1 MMIQLKLY
9 DKILKLK
16 KIIYKIILVLIVFFS
31 GLNISLAN
39 LNSLSCENNITK
51 SKTNI
56 IYGNNFAKEEMSP
69 NIWLFFQKIKLDNSN
84 LSLVSIDDDK
94 PIREWQIDIV
104 SGEATLTPM
113 FDPSSNWIC
122 LDAEKQLKV
131 LNDLYKSGAL
141 SGYEFE
147 KAKKKL
153 LNN

>member
-1 MMIQLKLY
+1 MIRFL
-9 DKILKLK
+9 ILK
-16 KIIYKIILVLIVFFS
+16 KIIYNIILILIVSFFT
-31 GLNISLAN
+31 LNSSLAN

-69 NIWLFFQKIKLDNSN
+69 NIWLFFQKVKLDNAN

-94 PIREWQIDIV
+94 PIREWQIDVV

-141 SGYEFE
+141 SGYEFFIL
-147 KAKKKL
+147 AGSP
-153 LNN
+153 NSFA

>member
-1 MMIQLKLY
+1 M
-9 DKILKLK
+9 K

-69 NIWLFFQKIKLDNSN
+69 NIWLFFQKVKLDNSN

-122 LDAEKQLKV
+122 LDAVKQLKV

>member
-1 MMIQLKLY
+1 M
-9 DKILKLK
+9 K
-16 KIIYKIILVLIVFFS
+16 KIIYNIILVLTVSFFAF
-31 GLNISLAN
+31 NNSLAN

-51 SKTNI
+51 TKINI

-84 LSLVSIDDDK
+84 LSLVSIDDNK

-104 SGEATLTPM
+104 SGEAILTPM
-113 FDPSSNWIC
+113 FDASSNWIC

>member
-1 MMIQLKLY
+1 M
-9 DKILKLK
+9 K
-16 KIIYKIILVLIVFFS
+16 KVIYNIILVLAASFFIFDS
-31 GLNISLAN
+31 SLAK

-69 NIWLFFQKIKLDNSN
+69 NIWLFFQKIKLDNAK

>member
-1 MMIQLKLY
+1 M
-9 DKILKLK
+9 K

-39 LNSLSCENNITK
+39 LNSLSCENNSTK

-69 NIWLFFQKIKLDNSN
+69 NIWLFFQKIKLDNAK

-113 FDPSSNWIC
+113 FDSSSNWIC
-122 LDAEKQLKV
+122 LDAVKQLKV

>member
-1 MMIQLKLY
+1 M
-9 DKILKLK
+9 K
-16 KIIYKIILVLIVFFS
+16 KVIYNIILVLAASFFIFDS
-31 GLNISLAN
+31 SLAK

-69 NIWLFFQKIKLDNSN
+69 NIWLFFQKVKLDNSN

-113 FDPSSNWIC
+113 FDSSSNWIC
-122 LDAEKQLKV
+122 LDAVKQLKV

>member
-1 MMIQLKLY
+1 MIRFL
-9 DKILKLK
+9 ILK
-16 KIIYKIILVLIVFFS
+16 KIIYNIILILIVSFFT
-31 GLNISLAN
+31 LNSSLAN

-84 LSLVSIDDDK
+84 LSLVSIDDNK

>member
-1 MMIQLKLY
+1 M
-9 DKILKLK
+9 K
-16 KIIYKIILVLIVFFS
+16 KIIYNIILILIVSFFT
-31 GLNISLAN
+31 LNSSLAN

-51 SKTNI
+51 LKTNI

-84 LSLVSIDDDK
+84 LSLVSIDDNK